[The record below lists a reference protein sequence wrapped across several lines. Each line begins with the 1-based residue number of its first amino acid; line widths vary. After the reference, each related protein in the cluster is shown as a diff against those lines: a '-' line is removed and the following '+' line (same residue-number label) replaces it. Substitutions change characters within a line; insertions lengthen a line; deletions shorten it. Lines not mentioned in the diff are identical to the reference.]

1 MPLEALYAY
10 PEQAKLGRILPKN
23 KLYEQI
29 KPNQALKNLFITQI
43 EQIQWQYVLASRTI
57 NLIHSSPVPEIQ
69 VFTLTLKGQQLDLT
83 TLKAIDQVIKF
94 PTLFE
99 VVKGDQA
106 QLIAAYKRPNE
117 VDNNKWVI
125 SDYFLSPWLSI
136 TSARQALPVAVTLAH
151 LYQQIIHSL
160 LPYVAKPTEQL
171 EDTIERISQIN
182 SKTKQL
188 SQAENRLLKEKQFN
202 KKLLIN
208 SKIKQ
213 LQQEIAGLIG

>member
-29 KPNQALKNLFITQI
+29 KPSQALKNLFINQI
-43 EQIQWQYVLASRTI
+43 EQIQWQYVLAGRTI
-57 NLIHSSPVPEIQ
+57 NLAHSQQVPEIQ
-69 VFTLTLKGQQLDLT
+69 VFTLTLKGQQLDLAI
-83 TLKAIDQVIKF
+83 LKAIDQAIKF

-99 VVKGDQA
+99 VMKGDQA

-117 VDNNKWVI
+117 VDNDKWVI

-136 TSARQALPVAVTLAH
+136 TTSRQALPVVLTLSH

-160 LPYVAKPTEQL
+160 LPYPAKPTEQL
-171 EDTIERISQIN
+171 EDTIERISQIR

-208 SKIKQ
+208 RQIRQ
-213 LQQEIAGLIG
+213 LRQELTTLIG